1 MNDFTGMEITITQQE
16 ELWQEA
22 RLSRFTAS
30 EIHKL
35 MGSSR
40 SGDTLSKTAE
50 TFVYEKA
57 AEILTGQR
65 KAIYGDALEWGK
77 QYEPDA
83 FNHFARI
90 TFDEFTY
97 YGGETYVFI
106 PYGDNSGYSPDGL
119 SKDAILEIKCPY
131 NSSIHLKNFTIYDAD
146 SLKALH
152 PEYYWQMQLGMIAA
166 DLDKGYFVSYD
177 PRMPQ
182 GKVIHVAEI
191 ERHLVQDEIDEKLNA
206 AAELL
211 NNVIRL

>member
-1 MNDFTGMEITITQQE
+1 MTNRKRMEITITQQE

-40 SGDTLSKTAE
+40 SGDVLSKTAE

-77 QYEPDA
+77 QYESDA

-90 TFDEFTY
+90 TFEEFTY

-106 PYGDNSGYSPDGL
+106 PYGDHSGYSPDGL
-119 SKDAILEIKCPY
+119 GKDAILEIKCPY
-131 NSSIHLKNFTIYDAD
+131 NSAIHLKNFTIYDAD

-152 PEYYWQMQLGMIAA
+152 PEYYWQMQLGMIAS

-182 GKVIHVAEI
+182 GKEIHIAEI

-211 NNVIRL
+211 NNVIKL

>member
-1 MNDFTGMEITITQQE
+1 MEIIITHSE
-16 ELWQEA
+16 DNWLDT
-22 RLSRFTAS
+22 RKGKFTAS
-30 EIHKL
+30 EIHKV
-35 MGSSR
+35 MGK
-40 SGDTLSKTAE
+40 GNPLSKTAE
-50 TFVYEKA
+50 TFVYEKC
-57 AEILTGQR
+57 AELLTGES
-65 KAIYGDALEWGK
+65 KPIYSPAIDWGK
-77 QYEPDA
+77 NYESHA
-83 FNHFARI
+83 FHYFSLIN
-90 TFDEFTY
+90 FDEFTY

-106 PYGDNSGYSPDGL
+106 PYGDHSGYSPDGL

-131 NSSIHLKNFTIYDAD
+131 NSAIHLKNFTIYDAD

>member
-1 MNDFTGMEITITQQE
+1 MNDFTRMEITITQQE

-35 MGSSR
+35 MGISR
-40 SGDTLSKTAE
+40 SGDILSKTAE

-65 KAIYGDALEWGK
+65 KAIFGDALEWGK
-77 QYEPDA
+77 QYEADA

-106 PYGDNSGYSPDGL
+106 PYGDHSGYSPDGL

-131 NSSIHLKNFTIYDAD
+131 NSAIHLKNFTIYDAD
-146 SLKALH
+146 SLKTLH

>member
-1 MNDFTGMEITITQQE
+1 MQITITQQE

-35 MGSSR
+35 MGISR
-40 SGDTLSKTAE
+40 SGDVLSKTAE

-65 KAIYGDALEWGK
+65 KPIFGDALEHGK

-106 PYGDNSGYSPDGL
+106 PYGDHSGYSPDGL

-131 NSSIHLKNFTIYDAD
+131 NSAIHLKNFTIYDAD

-182 GKVIHVAEI
+182 GKHIHVAEI
-191 ERHLVQDEIDEKLNA
+191 ERHLVQDEIDEKLESA
-206 AAELL
+206 SELL
-211 NNVIRL
+211 TKILK

>member
-1 MNDFTGMEITITQQE
+1 MNDITGMEITITQNQD
-16 ELWQEA
+16 LWQEA
-22 RLSRFTAS
+22 RLYRFTAS

-40 SGDTLSKTAE
+40 SGDTLSKNAE

-65 KAIYGDALEWGK
+65 KAIFGDALTWGV
-77 QYEPDA
+77 EHEADA
-83 FNHFARI
+83 FNYFSRI

-106 PYGDNSGYSPDGL
+106 PYGYHSGYSPDGL

-131 NSSIHLKNFTIYDAD
+131 NSAIHLKNFTIYDAD

-152 PEYYWQMQLGMIAA
+152 PEYYWQMQLGMIAS

>member
-1 MNDFTGMEITITQQE
+1 MEITITE
-16 ELWQEA
+16 SAERWQEA

-40 SGDTLSKTAE
+40 NGNSLSKTAE

-57 AEILTGQR
+57 AEILTGQ
-65 KAIYGDALEWGK
+65 KKQIFGQALDWGVEHES
-77 QYEPDA
+77 YA
-83 FNHFARI
+83 FSKFSRI
-90 TFDEFTY
+90 TFEEFTY

-106 PYGDNSGYSPDGL
+106 PYGDFSGYSPDGL

-131 NSSIHLKNFTIYDAD
+131 NSAIHLKNFTIYDAD

-152 PEYYWQMQLGMIAA
+152 PEYYWQMQLGMIAS

>member
-1 MNDFTGMEITITQQE
+1 MNDITRMEIILTQQE

-131 NSSIHLKNFTIYDAD
+131 NSAIHLKNFTIYDAD

>member
-1 MNDFTGMEITITQQE
+1 MQITITQQE

-40 SGDTLSKTAE
+40 IGDTLSKTAE

-65 KAIYGDALEWGK
+65 KAIYGDALTWGV
-77 QYEPDA
+77 EHEADA
-83 FNHFARI
+83 FNYFSRI

-131 NSSIHLKNFTIYDAD
+131 NSAIHLKNFTIYDAD
-146 SLKALH
+146 TLKALH

-191 ERHLVQDEIDEKLNA
+191 ERHLVQDEINEKLNA

>member
-1 MNDFTGMEITITQQE
+1 MEITITQNQD
-16 ELWQEA
+16 LWQEA

-35 MGSSR
+35 MGGSR
-40 SGDTLSKTAE
+40 TGDILSKTAE

-77 QYEPDA
+77 QYEADA
-83 FNHFARI
+83 FNHFSRI

-106 PYGDNSGYSPDGL
+106 PYGDHSGYSPDGL

-131 NSSIHLKNFTIYDAD
+131 NSAIHLKNFTICDAD

-152 PEYYWQMQLGMIAA
+152 PEYYWQMQVGMIAA